1 MRTLQELD
9 LVPVWVNPTHMI
21 STAIHV
27 MQGHRQRALAVI
39 DDSGVVGYVSL
50 ERALGMPKA
59 AKVQTIIQALSAQ
72 FDHSV
77 TIRTAAQRF
86 IEEDLDFATVYEASE
101 FCGMLSANMLLQEL
115 GRSWDPLTSLPWS
128 NRLREWATKSLAD
141 GNEITV
147 VFLDIDDFG
156 AYNKKHGHIVGDRIL
171 KRFADMLSDQI
182 DRQHEICVRYGGDEF
197 AIGTTL
203 NRFAAEKKFGGIEEM
218 SIAVEGATD
227 PVTIAV
233 GFAGGMRTRDREH
246 AHLASMVDNLI
257 NLASKECMAKKLD
270 TSGKRAAP
278 APVTE
283 HEEQARKDLEAR
295 VKPSVPASVPV
306 APTSA
311 ETHVRLVSADAD
323 NRDQPVVVTISVG
336 GRDATGVVTQ
346 SEGSLDS
353 AIADATARALER
365 LQPSA
370 EITITEVLASKAA
383 DGAKMVTV
391 VGNCVLEG
399 VEHPIAASRLEGSD
413 RSRAIAEAV
422 VGAFLSI
429 RKPPPEGKRISF
441 EDLG

>member
-9 LVPVWVNPTHMI
+9 LIPVWVNPTHLI

-39 DDSGVVGYVSL
+39 DDSGVVGYVNL
-50 ERALGMPKA
+50 ERALGMPKD
-59 AKVQTIIQALSAQ
+59 AKVQTIVQPLSAQ

-77 TIRTAAQRF
+77 TIRTAAKRF
-86 IEEDLDFATVYEASE
+86 IEEDLSFATVYEASE
-101 FCGMLSANMLLQEL
+101 FCGILSANMLLQEL

-128 NRLREWATKSLAD
+128 NRLRDWATKALAD
-141 GNEITV
+141 GREITV
-147 VFLDIDDFG
+147 VFLDINDFG

-171 KRFADMLSDQI
+171 KRIADLLTGHV
-182 DRQHEICVRYGGDEF
+182 DRRQEICVRYGGDEF

-203 NRFAAEKKFGGIEEM
+203 NRFAAEKKYGGIEDM
-218 SIAVEGATD
+218 SIAVEGVPD

-233 GFAGGMRTRDREH
+233 GFAGGKRTRDREH
-246 AHLASMVDNLI
+246 SHIASMVDNLI
-257 NLASKECMAKKLD
+257 NLASKECMARKLD
-270 TSGKRAAP
+270 PSRKRVAP
-278 APVTE
+278 APETE
-283 HEEQARKDLEAR
+283 GEEPARKDLEAS
-295 VKPSVPASVPV
+295 VQPSVPASVPEV
-306 APTSA
+306 STAA
-311 ETHVRLVSADAD
+311 ETHVRLVSADAE

-336 GRDATGVVTQ
+336 GSDATGVVTK
-346 SEGSLDS
+346 SEGSLDG
-353 AIADATARALER
+353 AIAEATAHALER

-370 EITITEVLASKAA
+370 EVTISEVLTSKTT

-391 VGNCVLEG
+391 VGNCILEG
-399 VEHPIAASRLEGSD
+399 VQYSIAASRVEGGD
-413 RSRAIAEAV
+413 RSRAIADAV